1 LTLKINGYEYFIH
14 WFVDLRTFAYK
25 ITFLLIQLLI
35 MAPIAESELILNPDG
50 SVYHLH
56 LKPDNIADTII
67 VVGDPGRVKEI
78 SKHFDK
84 IDFSVQNRE
93 LFTHTGNIGNKRLT
107 VLSTGMGTDNLDIVI
122 NELDAVVNID
132 LAKREPKP
140 VHTKLN
146 IIRLGTAGALQADIH
161 PGDFVASSYGMGLD
175 GLLYFYAKGKSV
187 MNASLASAFRNHVKW
202 NDNLPG
208 VYAVP
213 CSPVLMEKLGKGLVH
228 GITLTA
234 SGFYGPQ
241 GRELRLK
248 LAFPELNHLIE
259 SFDFEGNRISNF
271 EMETSALY
279 GLGKMLGHETL
290 TICTIVANRVNQTFA
305 KDYHRDIERLIK
317 LVLERVTE

>member
-1 LTLKINGYEYFIH
+1 LA
-14 WFVDLRTFAYK
+14 DLFTFAYK
-25 ITFLLIQLLI
+25 YTFLLIHPLI

-56 LKPDNIADTII
+56 LHPENIADTII

-84 IDFSVQNRE
+84 IEFSVQNRE
-93 LFTHTGNIGNKRLT
+93 IYTNTGTIGNKRLS

-132 LAKREPKP
+132 LARREPKSA
-140 VHTKLN
+140 HTKLN
-146 IIRLGTAGALQADIH
+146 IIRLGTAGALQADIE
-161 PGDFVASSYGMGLD
+161 PGNFVASTYGMGLD
-175 GLLYFYAKGKSV
+175 GLLYFYEKGKSV
-187 MNASLASAFRNHVKW
+187 MDRELSDAFEKYVSW
-202 NDNLPG
+202 NEKLPG

-213 CSPVLMEKLGKGLVH
+213 CSQMLMDKLGKDLVH

-234 SGFYGPQ
+234 PGFYGPQ

-259 SFDFEGNRISNF
+259 SFDYKGNRIANF

-290 TICTIVANRVNQTFA
+290 TICSIVANRVNRNYA
-305 KDYHRDIERLIK
+305 KDYHSDIERLIQ
-317 LVLERVTE
+317 LVLGRLTE

>member
-1 LTLKINGYEYFIH
+1 VFCLLLFAKIP
-14 WFVDLRTFAYK
+14 
-25 ITFLLIQLLI
+25 FLLLHPLI

-56 LKPDNIADTII
+56 LKPENIADTII

-78 SKHFDK
+78 SKHFDH
-84 IDFSVQNRE
+84 IDFEVHNRE
-93 LFTHTGNIGNKRLT
+93 LYTNTGSIGGKRLT

-122 NELDAVVNID
+122 NELDAAVNID
-132 LAKREPKP
+132 LKTREPKAD
-140 VHTKLN
+140 HIKLN
-146 IIRLGTAGALQADIH
+146 IIRLGTAGALQSDIQ
-161 PGDFVASSYGMGLD
+161 PGDFVASSFGMGLD
-175 GLLYFYAKGKSV
+175 GLLYFYKKGKSV
-187 MNASLASAFRNHVKW
+187 MNADMAATFADHVSW
-202 NDNLPG
+202 DGNLPG

-213 CSPVLMEKLGKGLVH
+213 CSSTLMDKLGKGLVQ

-234 SGFYGPQ
+234 PGFYGPQ

-259 SFDFEGNRISNF
+259 SFEYIGNRIANF

-290 TICTIVANRVNQTFA
+290 TICSIVANRVNHSYA
-305 KDYHRDIERLIK
+305 KDYHADIERLIK
-317 LVLERVTE
+317 LVLTRVTEL